1 MTWSA
6 TALGG
11 AVATVVMIIATLF
24 EFSYIPMTWINSSH
38 LARRLLF
45 LFVTLA
51 ITSGPTS
58 YIAIVESNGT
68 GGSLSLILGEVQFF
82 ISAIATL
89 LFSIVPSGHMFGD
102 RVRGKSRKYLA
113 SQTFTA
119 SYPTQDKSK

>member
-11 AVATVVMIIATLF
+11 SVGSVIMIIATLF
-24 EFSYIPMTWINSSH
+24 EFSYIPTTWINSSH

-51 ITSGPTS
+51 ITSGPTF
-58 YIAIVESNGT
+58 YIAIVESNST
-68 GGSLSLILGEVQFF
+68 GGSLSLILGVDQFF
-82 ISAIATL
+82 ISAIAML
-89 LFSIVPSGHMFGD
+89 LFSIVPSGRMFGD
-102 RVRGKSRKYLA
+102 HVHGKSTKYLA